1 MRSRVRVA
9 IESEDL
15 AKDDFSPVEGFT
27 PIEERPVP
35 GLASVAA
42 GLVYT
47 QPFAQSIYQLDGV
60 KESGIAAV
68 LEPDGTLRE
77 VGPRAPLPRPARFWD
92 DEFRCWRVGSVVW
105 DGCPDPVQVTPD
117 GLRRGYDASLMGEWP
132 MNPPRPERP
141 VNPEKARLV
150 GSEGASS

>member
-60 KESGIAAV
+60 KESGIA
-68 LEPDGTLRE
+68 
-77 VGPRAPLPRPARFWD
+77 
-92 DEFRCWRVGSVVW
+92 SVVW